1 MCPRRRQQTIIADER
16 GRRSIRRWETLV
28 NGLQRLRFRRRLWG
42 LLGQYLNAAHHFSNI
57 PVRAI
62 LGRRWVEL
70 GNILAAAAARRRRQ

>member
-28 NGLQRLRFRRRLWG
+28 YGLQRLRFRRRLWG

-70 GNILAAAAARRRRQ
+70 GNILSAAAARRRRQ

>member
-42 LLGQYLNAAHHFSNI
+42 LLGQYLNAAHHFANI
-57 PVRAI
+57 PVRSI

-70 GNILAAAAARRRRQ
+70 GNILAAAAARRRR